1 MASINFPIVNNKEI
15 EYPLKPDMKTVF
27 PTYYSGDSLKVAAYS
42 PVRNSD
48 PTKAAD
54 GWSYDVSKDTIW
66 IGKDVESFTFK
77 YIQTTGTVRHE
88 IASIAFED
96 GRTDLSNI
104 FFMGYH
110 MDGNEEVDDE
120 EHKEEFSDM
129 SALPFRINTSVR
141 LPKTMND
148 LPGITLEAPYNYQ
161 GNEWSCDVVLSNPY
175 FTGFVIHG
183 GSASGMS
190 DDLGV
195 IQINDGDGRF
205 FSLNSENGTVNI
217 YFPNITL
224 DTLSER
230 DSDSTVFLINN
241 GITAYDIHCNLRFFL
256 VDEVYEDLKSHEYWT
271 DSQANEAGYYKLETQ
286 KMTGL
291 ESKVKDVIADSR
303 EDILEVTSDDIDE
316 MMGAPL
322 IDILDIR
329 ARSTDG
335 LNPFQIKGVFSV
347 TDQETSEV
355 KYVDFVWNSGTMT
368 AYLMDE
374 NREPDT
380 QADTDVS
387 SEVTIAPL
395 GTTTGVPYVPVVSF
409 RGGVDSTECPIGT
422 EK

>member
-27 PTYYSGDSLKVAAYS
+27 PTYYSGDSLKVAAYDPKS
-42 PVRNSD
+42 TPVS
-48 PTKAAD
+48 KAAD

-77 YIQTTGTVRHE
+77 YIDNVQSARHE

-110 MDGNEEVDDE
+110 IDGNNEVE
-120 EHKEEFSDM
+120 GLKNELSNV
-129 SALPFRINTSVR
+129 LPFRINTSVR
-141 LPKTMND
+141 LSKTMND

-175 FTGFVIHG
+175 FTGFVVHG
-183 GSASGMS
+183 GSATGMS
-190 DDLGV
+190 DDSGV
-195 IQINDGDGRF
+195 IQINDGGDKF
-205 FSLNSENGTVNI
+205 FSLNSEHGTVNI

-224 DTLSER
+224 DTLNER
-230 DSDSTVFLINN
+230 DSNSTVFVNLI
-241 GITAYDIHCNLRFFL
+241 TKYDIHCNLRFFL
-256 VDEVYEDLKSHEYWT
+256 VDEVYEDLKSRENWT
-271 DSQANEAGYYKLETQ
+271 DSEANEAGYYKLETQ

-303 EDILEVTSDDIDE
+303 EDIPEVTSDDIDE

-335 LNPFQIKGVFSV
+335 LNPFQIRGVFSV
-347 TDQETSEV
+347 TDSATFEV
-355 KYVDFVWNSGTMT
+355 KYVNFVWNSGTMT

-374 NREPDT
+374 NREPDSQT
-380 QADTDVS
+380 DTDVS
-387 SEVTIAPL
+387 SEVTINPV
-395 GTTTGVPYVPVVSF
+395 GTTDGVPYVPVVSF